1 MISSVRSQTSTS
13 VKPPVWVD
21 RTADGSMAVS
31 IPQADIIGSATVREQ
46 LPKQDISWR
55 VSTLLFESFIIVS
68 TSRFSHNRIIKPLRR
83 NEGVWSQK
91 LGLKSLKEFF
101 SLCLIAGLAEKGEH
115 VLLVAL
121 NTGLVEGV
129 NTEDVTADTAGELEE
144 VEQLS

>member
-1 MISSVRSQTSTS
+1 M
-13 VKPPVWVD
+13 D

-101 SLCLIAGLAEKGEH
+101 SLCLIAGLSEKCKH
-115 VLLVAL
+115 VLLVAFHA
-121 NTGLVEGV
+121 GLVERIHAKQIS
-129 NTEDVTADTAGELEE
+129 ADTAGKLEE
-144 VEQLS
+144 VKQFT

>member
-1 MISSVRSQTSTS
+1 
-13 VKPPVWVD
+13 
-21 RTADGSMAVS
+21 MAVS

-46 LPKQDISWR
+46 LPKQDISWM

-121 NTGLVEGV
+121 NAGLVEGV